1 MAESQEYVGAAGTN
15 YFETDL
21 LVRELVGAALPDER
35 RDAALA
41 ELSAFG
47 RECGETLAPLIDI
60 SHRDE
65 NRPRLLQFDR
75 WGNRIDKIAYCAEQ
89 VEARRRAMGGG
100 LLPPV
105 PLVERMTKAYLLN
118 QNGEGGI
125 TCPLAM
131 TDGLVQ
137 LLDWKGTEAQKARYL
152 PLLNDASVDTPLTA
166 GQMVTER
173 QGGSNVG
180 ENETR
185 AVKQDDGSWRLTGL
199 KWFCS
204 NPGELWVTT
213 AKPEGSDLVGLF
225 LMPRRL
231 PDGSLNACRILN
243 LKDLSA
249 TWGKA
254 TAEIEFEGAYAEAI
268 GRPSHGMAL
277 LLGTVLR
284 TSRIHVAA
292 ASLGFGRR
300 ALVEAELWCAQRR
313 VLGKPIAEL
322 PHVAATLQRMRTRQ
336 KGATLAVYRMLAAVD
351 AGDPSADSL
360 VPLLKIGV
368 SRDGSEQVRDARLL
382 FAGNAV
388 LRDFSILPRLAEDA
402 ITQEIWEGTHPIIAG
417 HALKALRR
425 ERSREAFLS
434 MLPDASAN
442 LLSERLGMYDESE
455 AVSVCEH
462 AYDSLKDALMLS
474 RESVPV

>member
-1 MAESQEYVGAAGTN
+1 
-15 YFETDL
+15 
-21 LVRELVGAALPDER
+21 
-35 RDAALA
+35 
-41 ELSAFG
+41 
-47 RECGETLAPLIDI
+47 
-60 SHRDE
+60 
-65 NRPRLLQFDR
+65 
-75 WGNRIDKIAYCAEQ
+75 
-89 VEARRRAMGGG
+89 
-100 LLPPV
+100 
-105 PLVERMTKAYLLN
+105 
-118 QNGEGGI
+118 
-125 TCPLAM
+125 
-131 TDGLVQ
+131 
-137 LLDWKGTEAQKARYL
+137 
-152 PLLNDASVDTPLTA
+152 
-166 GQMVTER
+166 
-173 QGGSNVG
+173 
-180 ENETR
+180 
-185 AVKQDDGSWRLTGL
+185 
-199 KWFCS
+199 
-204 NPGELWVTT
+204 
-213 AKPEGSDLVGLF
+213 
-225 LMPRRL
+225 
-231 PDGSLNACRILN
+231 
-243 LKDLSA
+243 
-249 TWGKA
+249 
-254 TAEIEFEGAYAEAI
+254 
-268 GRPSHGMAL
+268 MAL